1 MIEYTYID
9 NILRLK
15 SDAPISP
22 SSHVTVR
29 REDSDK
35 ITTTVYRLGRLL
47 KAEQSGGYYYRWYG
61 AAPESVTTDNGPA
74 LDRRF
79 RELPSSEEAKA
90 AMALARAMLPTVA
103 LTADQTIAAAA
114 LYDRWAPGA
123 YRAGDIRL
131 AEYEGSVQPWRC
143 RQGHNT
149 LEHPD
154 IRPDGAAWRT
164 FWIPFHGTTPETAQ
178 AFVAPTMS
186 EDRYRPGEYMRKDGQ
201 LWRCARDTAYAP
213 EDDPGAWEAAEIDT
227 KVV

>member
-9 NILRLK
+9 NMLRIK
-15 SDAPISP
+15 SDRPITP
-22 SSHVTVR
+22 GGHVTVR

-103 LTADQTIAAAA
+103 LTADQTIAVSA
-114 LYDRWAPGA
+114 LCAPWAEGA
-123 YRAGDIRL
+123 YQLGDIRL
-131 AEYEGSVQPWRC
+131 AEYGGAVQPWKC
-143 RQGHNT
+143 RQDHDT
-149 LEHPD
+149 AEHPD
-154 IRPDGAAWRT
+154 IRPDGTAWRT

-178 AFVAPTMS
+178 AFVAPTMA
-186 EDRYRPGEYMRKDGQ
+186 EDRYRSGEYMRKDGQ
-201 LWRCARDTAYAP
+201 LWRCAQDTAYAP

>member
-35 ITTTVYRLGRLL
+35 ITATVYRLGRLL

-74 LDRRF
+74 LARQL

-90 AMALARAMLPTVA
+90 AMALARAMLPTVV
-103 LTADQTIAAAA
+103 LTADQTIAVSA
-114 LYDRWAPGA
+114 LCAPWAEGA
-123 YRAGDIRL
+123 YQPGDIRL
-131 AEYEGSVQPWRC
+131 AEYGGAAQPWKC

-149 LEHPD
+149 WEHPD

-164 FWIPFHGTTPETAQ
+164 PPRTTRGPGRRRKLTQRWCKHGGMYQRPQRLPGQQPGGIPGKA
-178 AFVAPTMS
+178 V
-186 EDRYRPGEYMRKDGQ
+186 
-201 LWRCARDTAYAP
+201 
-213 EDDPGAWEAAEIDT
+213 
-227 KVV
+227 